1 MMFNISIDG
10 GSFSKNLE
18 DFDSIRS
25 VLLYRSVKHLN
36 CYLHKACVCL
46 IQPEVVGVVG
56 RRHFVRGSLNTG
68 GDLKTSCKS
77 ARRWK

>member
-25 VLLYRSVKHLN
+25 VLLYRSVANSHDARMAQLPFFS
-36 CYLHKACVCL
+36 LFTHS
-46 IQPEVVGVVG
+46 VVLLFG
-56 RRHFVRGSLNTG
+56 RSGFAKYRRGF
-68 GDLKTSCKS
+68 K
-77 ARRWK
+77 